1 MDATFEYVFP
11 SIRGV
16 QAGREY
22 YVSMCP
28 LHLIP
33 KIFLFN
39 EEEVTAELRAQRTL
53 NKARV
58 PQLARYILDN
68 PKSYIFSALTA
79 SIDGDVKFDA
89 IGEDGASDRIGSLRI
104 PMSARFLINDG
115 QHRRA
120 AIETAIRENPDL
132 ALSLIHI

>member
-1 MDATFEYVFP
+1 MVQPWVFVFRLTYRGDSVEDTPVVTPTLQARMDPTFEYVFP

-16 QAGREY
+16 QAGREF

-39 EEEVTAELRAQRTL
+39 EEEVTPELRAQRVL
-53 NKARV
+53 NKARL

-68 PKSYIFSALTA
+68 PKTYIFSALTA

-89 IGEDGASDRIGSLRI
+89 IG
-104 PMSARFLINDG
+104 
-115 QHRRA
+115 
-120 AIETAIRENPDL
+120 TK
-132 ALSLIHI
+132 